1 MTWTSRLLRTP
12 HAGMERCQRQD
23 SLVNKIYWRTVR
35 TKGTTFI
42 SPLLH
47 LHLHLHPRDKPSA
60 TARKPGLATATIPY
74 RETANILCAYSSGC
88 SKRGGP
94 FEIAAAVAAAAA
106 AVVNAAKKPE
116 ACRSK
121 GSSCSM
127 QDHEADRRSRR
138 RRHRVGSLRSHAAWR
153 RLEGGL
159 LMSAASVHASGRQVS
174 RSH

>member
-1 MTWTSRLLRTP
+1 
-12 HAGMERCQRQD
+12 MERCQRQD

-35 TKGTTFI
+35 TKWTLFI
-42 SPLLH
+42 SALLH
-47 LHLHLHPRDKPSA
+47 LHLHLHPRRKRSA

-74 RETANILCAYSSGC
+74 KETANILCAYSSGC

-94 FEIAAAVAAAAA
+94 FEIAAAAA

-138 RRHRVGSLRSHAAWR
+138 RHRVGSLRSHAAWR

-159 LMSAASVHASGRQVS
+159 LMSADSVHASGRQVS